1 MCRSRINETEFTVSW
16 WLFFLQSQFCERDP
30 DFSLWP
36 NENSRLRLFS
46 QSLNFEFKTEGFLA
60 KIFQIKKETEKNLSR
75 LWFAW
80 HLEYQIV
87 KTETFIKPQF
97 FLFSRLRLFLIRQ
110 KLWKLWIFRSLV
122 DLCWHFC
129 CTFENCFIMAYI
141 PRFLHYKTCL
151 AHIALIWIKIV
162 LLSVL
167 S

>member
-1 MCRSRINETEFTVSW
+1 MMKTKISFSPVSI
-16 WLFFLQSQFCERDP
+16 LQKRP
-30 DFSLWP
+30 
-36 NENSRLRLFS
+36 RLLLVA
-46 QSLNFEFKTEGFLA
+46 QWKFKTETFFSKSQLWVQDWGFFLA

-110 KLWKLWIFRSLV
+110 KLWKFWIFRSLV